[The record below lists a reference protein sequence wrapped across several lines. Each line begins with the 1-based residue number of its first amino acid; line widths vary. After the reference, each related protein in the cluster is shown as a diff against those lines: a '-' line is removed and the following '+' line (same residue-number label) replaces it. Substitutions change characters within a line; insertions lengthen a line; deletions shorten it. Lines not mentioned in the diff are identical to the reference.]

1 MHEGRATREPDP
13 LRDLRGLTVLVIH
26 PPDAD
31 GYMIFREL
39 QRVHCEAQL
48 AWPAPQVPPAG
59 TEAAFVLIEPR
70 QVSSAWFWTEAPPLC
85 AIVAVLGGEQDALRN
100 IQACNVHA
108 ALVKPVTRQT
118 ILTNLLL
125 ARSNFKYEK
134 RLQTKISRLEET
146 LRVFRKVEQAKLILM
161 RQRTIGENEAYEY
174 LRRQAMN
181 KRVSV
186 ATVASAIVDAN
197 ALLK

>member
-1 MHEGRATREPDP
+1 MTSNGAREFDP
-13 LRDLRGLTVLVIH
+13 LRELRGAPILVMH
-26 PPDAD
+26 PLDAD
-31 GYMIFREL
+31 GHLILREL
-39 QRVHCEAQL
+39 QRVNCEPQF
-48 AWPAPQVPPAG
+48 AWPPPAVPPQG

-70 QVSSAWFWTEAPPLC
+70 RISSAWFYTDAPPLC
-85 AIVAVLGGEQDALRN
+85 ATIALLAADGNAARVV
-100 IQACNVHA
+100 QACTLHA
-108 ALVKPVTRQT
+108 AVVKPLSREA
-118 ILTNLLL
+118 ILTSLLL
-125 ARSNFKYEK
+125 ARNNFRYEK

-186 ATVASAIVDAN
+186 AAVATAIVDAN
-197 ALLK
+197 SLLK

>member
-1 MHEGRATREPDP
+1 
-13 LRDLRGLTVLVIH
+13 
-26 PPDAD
+26 
-31 GYMIFREL
+31 
-39 QRVHCEAQL
+39 
-48 AWPAPQVPPAG
+48 
-59 TEAAFVLIEPR
+59 
-70 QVSSAWFWTEAPPLC
+70 
-85 AIVAVLGGEQDALRN
+85 
-100 IQACNVHA
+100 VHA

>member
-1 MHEGRATREPDP
+1 M
-13 LRDLRGLTVLVIH
+13 
-26 PPDAD
+26 
-31 GYMIFREL
+31 
-39 QRVHCEAQL
+39 Q
-48 AWPAPQVPPAG
+48 
-59 TEAAFVLIEPR
+59 
-70 QVSSAWFWTEAPPLC
+70 
-85 AIVAVLGGEQDALRN
+85 
-100 IQACNVHA
+100 
-108 ALVKPVTRQT
+108 PVTRQT
-118 ILTNLLL
+118 ILTNLVL
-125 ARSNFKYEK
+125 ARSNFRYEK